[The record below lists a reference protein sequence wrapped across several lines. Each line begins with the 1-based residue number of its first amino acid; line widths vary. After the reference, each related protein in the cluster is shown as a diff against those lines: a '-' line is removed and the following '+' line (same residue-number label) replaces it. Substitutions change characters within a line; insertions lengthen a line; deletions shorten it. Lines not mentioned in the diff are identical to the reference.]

1 MGNFCAKKFALFVFF
16 FLSLHRIKFTKT
28 YFPIFK
34 NRDIVKLLLTIK
46 VKKDILKKKNEE
58 FHHH

>member
-1 MGNFCAKKFALFVFF
+1 MFKQ
-16 FLSLHRIKFTKT
+16 

-58 FHHH
+58 FHHHQTRRL